1 MSTENRHGEDRQT
14 DPRVE
19 PSDSHAVPPA
29 NDDGAEI
36 LILDP
41 RHAPDQDQAT
51 EEVVILDLEDLLPDT
66 SGEIVLFAGEEMPV
80 NIVTDESMTE
90 AGIAEAHVTATGVDV
105 TGLHFYSFEGGIT
118 IYSPTDLSI
127 VTDSGGA

>member
-1 MSTENRHGEDRQT
+1 VSKEYRHGEGRQAN
-14 DPRVE
+14 PRA
-19 PSDSHAVPPA
+19 D
-29 NDDGAEI
+29 DDGAEI

-41 RHAPDQDQAT
+41 RNAPDQDQAT
-51 EEVVILDLEDLLPDT
+51 EEAVVLELEDLLPDT
-66 SGEIVLFAGEEMPV
+66 SGEVVLFAGEEMPV